1 MSNNRD
7 KTRNVAPIRLELL
20 VTIVPKSKGAFY
32 VDLIQ
37 SFDVNMQVS
46 VPAQGTADRELLHF
60 LGLTDTDKTVIFS
73 VVREDRLDALLD
85 ELNTKFR
92 TIKDGAGVAASVPF
106 SSMVGTLLFGFL
118 SDERMVR
125 EEAPS

>member
-7 KTRNVAPIRLELL
+7 KMRNVAPIRLELL

-60 LGLTDTDKTVIFS
+60 LGLTDTDKTVDKTWEIMKNE
-73 VVREDRLDALLD
+73 VNGDD
-85 ELNTKFR
+85 EQ
-92 TIKDGAGVAASVPF
+92 
-106 SSMVGTLLFGFL
+106 
-118 SDERMVR
+118 E
-125 EEAPS
+125 